1 VYVFVFFLRLT
12 KTSISAPI
20 GAIIYAYLIDPRRCL
35 SIANMCYRNNR
46 MSKDEKRSIKVD
58 NTGGVSITTTDQS
71 SISPVMTYFFFDQSP
86 LWCDLLPGRYN
97 LTCQMRLRRQ
107 VKGLFVIDLFNVQ
120 FRGELSKKKEN
131 LIKTIIF
138 F

>member
-1 VYVFVFFLRLT
+1 
-12 KTSISAPI
+12 
-20 GAIIYAYLIDPRRCL
+20 
-35 SIANMCYRNNR
+35 

-71 SISPVMTYFFFDQSP
+71 SISPVMTYFFFDQIP

-97 LTCQMRLRRQ
+97 LACQMRLRRQ

-120 FRGELSKKKEN
+120 VRGELSKKKEN

-138 F
+138 FLVAR